1 MEKGE
6 NIPTPTQL
14 PSDSESYHDHQEHT
28 RQLLFEMLKER
39 GEILIEN
46 RKKN

>member
-14 PSDSESYHDHQEHT
+14 PSDSENYDESSGAYNT
-28 RQLLFEMLKER
+28 
-39 GEILIEN
+39 III
-46 RKKN
+46 